1 MEPRILGSIFVSD
14 KYVSP
19 YNRFVAATKFN
30 PKIHHRRSICLKGF
44 DYCVGGFV
52 PPTRY
57 AAGMKPAAR
66 QVSAYFVTIVAFQR
80 ECLFGKIADGEM
92 KLNDFGRIAIESSVR
107 ATGRRPYMCR

>member
-19 YNRFVAATKFN
+19 YNRFVAATKFDLQ
-30 PKIHHRRSICLKGF
+30 KHHRRSIRLKG
-44 DYCVGGFV
+44 YYYSQVG
-52 PPTRY
+52 
-57 AAGMKPAAR
+57 
-66 QVSAYFVTIVAFQR
+66 AYFVTIVAFQR